1 MTSLSK
7 VFRSRNTFPE
17 TGKTRRIGIRNLN
30 TSEELDMEVQNLT
43 IGDIYYERDRIL
55 NEANT
60 EIKMEKLTIE
70 NMRSIASED
79 IVAMQ
84 KAWIEEKKLLEQ
96 QAYEEGFQVGHE
108 EGRNKAV
115 SDMAAS
121 IQTANKATEL
131 SLNNASQYVAS
142 QERVILELAMR
153 SAERILGEVIEEDEE
168 RFLSI
173 VRRAIKDSR
182 EMKEIKLY
190 ISHEY
195 FEFISAN
202 RAELAAIFPPDVPF
216 LIFANDD
223 FESTECYIETNHGRI
238 VVSVDEQLNEL
249 RERLIELM
257 ESGD

>member
-1 MTSLSK
+1 MSN
-7 VFRSRNTFPE
+7 VFRSQNTLSE
-17 TGKTRRIGIRNLN
+17 IGGTRQIGIRNLN
-30 TSEELDMEVQNLT
+30 AIEEFEIENQNISLE
-43 IGDIYYERDRIL
+43 DIYFERDKIL
-55 NEANT
+55 NEAKK
-60 EIKMEKLTIE
+60 EINMEKLTIE
-70 NMRSIASED
+70 NMRNVASED
-79 IVAMQ
+79 ILSMQ
-84 KAWIEEKKLLEQ
+84 KAWAEEKEILEQ
-96 QAYEEGFQVGHE
+96 KAYEDGFQIGHE
-108 EGRNKAV
+108 EGRNKAL
-115 SDMAAS
+115 SDMESS
-121 IQTANKATEL
+121 IQTANKTTEQ

-153 SAERILGEVIEEDEE
+153 SAERILGEVIGEDEE

-190 ISHEY
+190 ISQDY

-238 VVSVDEQLNEL
+238 VVSVDEQLNEI
-249 RERLIELM
+249 RERLIEIM